1 MKNKIS
7 IIILVLITLMNII
20 LPVINAAEIAKADLI
35 YDHSINTHIKFY
47 NAGKWYPIKCGYICY
62 KIDGEKYPAYCIKHG
77 VHGVDEEGDY
87 TVTIND
93 LLKDKLIYNTILN
106 GYPYKTPEQLGVET
120 IDDAYVA
127 TKHAVNTVLLNRDVY
142 SFYKAADEKGEKIIN
157 AIYEISEKG
166 KAGNEINQDAKLNIT
181 KVGDF
186 IETENYYY
194 QEYKVTADR
203 NISTYRIK
211 EISNFPI
218 GTYICDIN
226 GAKKDSFNSN
236 EKFRLAIP
244 KEKMN
249 ENISGN
255 INVSAYCNTKPIFF
269 GEAPRN
275 DLQNYAVTYKPYAEY
290 SSSTNFNIKTNTAS
304 IKIIKKDEE
313 SLEPIKDVE
322 FGLYKKDNTLI
333 QKASTN
339 KDGIIIFNDLY
350 QGEYIIKEEKAND
363 NYLKRN
369 EIFNIPTQ
377 YNKQVIKEITNKH
390 KKGNLKITKVDKDDN
405 TITLGGIEFDLYD
418 SNNRFIRHL
427 ITDANGEAI
436 IDNINTGSYILKET
450 KTKKEYNLCVDNNI
464 LVKWNETSNI
474 LIENEKKKGQVKIIK
489 EDKENSNIKLE
500 GVEFQLTDTK
510 GNAICK
516 LTTNKNGEAISD
528 KLPIGEYI
536 IKEISLGKNL
546 NYILLDKR
554 EYLIN
559 IQDKEIIEFVAKNEY
574 KKGNLKI
581 TKVDKDDNN
590 IFLENVEFDLIDSDN
605 NIVKKLKT
613 NEKGEAYIS
622 DIKVG
627 KYILRETKTLKE
639 YCLCED
645 EVVNISWN
653 QTSNILIQNEKKKG
667 QVEIYKIDQ
676 EDKTVK
682 INGVIFDL
690 IDSNGKVVEKLIT
703 DSNGYAISKNIPIG
717 EYYLKEI
724 KTDNKYVLDNKTI
737 KINIEHNKTLIKTI
751 ENIRKKATIQ
761 IIKKSSN
768 YSYVLNRKK
777 GEFLSGTVF
786 EIYNNNNELV
796 DIIETNEKGKAE
808 SKKLDIGRYKVKEKK
823 STKGYLL
830 NNNEFLI
837 NLTENNQVKILN
849 VENDPILPDVKIE
862 KKGQE
867 FAEKNE
873 EIKYEFDVRN
883 NSNTLLDELCL
894 KEILPYKQ
902 IKVTKLVTG
911 IYNEDINY
919 KIYYKTENEEYILLK
934 EVSSS
939 TSEYIDLDNIS
950 NEGSIIE
957 IKIEY
962 GKVSKE
968 FKSIINP
975 MLYAKV
981 NDNVKKGEY
990 IYNIAQL
997 YGKIDEFEVKDKSVY
1012 TTQIKEKKIIKKLP
1026 KTGC

>member
-203 NISTYRIK
+203 KK

-275 DLQNYAVTYKPYAEY
+275 DVQNYAVTYKPYAEY

-350 QGEYIIKEEKAND
+350 QGEYIIKVEKAND

-369 EIFNIPTQ
+369 
-377 YNKQVIKEITNKH
+377 
-390 KKGNLKITKVDKDDN
+390 
-405 TITLGGIEFDLYD
+405 
-418 SNNRFIRHL
+418 
-427 ITDANGEAI
+427 
-436 IDNINTGSYILKET
+436 
-450 KTKKEYNLCVDNNI
+450 
-464 LVKWNETSNI
+464 
-474 LIENEKKKGQVKIIK
+474 
-489 EDKENSNIKLE
+489 
-500 GVEFQLTDTK
+500 
-510 GNAICK
+510 
-516 LTTNKNGEAISD
+516 
-528 KLPIGEYI
+528 
-536 IKEISLGKNL
+536 
-546 NYILLDKR
+546 
-554 EYLIN
+554 
-559 IQDKEIIEFVAKNEY
+559 
-574 KKGNLKI
+574 
-581 TKVDKDDNN
+581 
-590 IFLENVEFDLIDSDN
+590 
-605 NIVKKLKT
+605 
-613 NEKGEAYIS
+613 
-622 DIKVG
+622 
-627 KYILRETKTLKE
+627 
-639 YCLCED
+639 
-645 EVVNISWN
+645 
-653 QTSNILIQNEKKKG
+653 
-667 QVEIYKIDQ
+667 
-676 EDKTVK
+676 
-682 INGVIFDL
+682 
-690 IDSNGKVVEKLIT
+690 
-703 DSNGYAISKNIPIG
+703 
-717 EYYLKEI
+717 
-724 KTDNKYVLDNKTI
+724 
-737 KINIEHNKTLIKTI
+737 
-751 ENIRKKATIQ
+751 
-761 IIKKSSN
+761 
-768 YSYVLNRKK
+768 
-777 GEFLSGTVF
+777 
-786 EIYNNNNELV
+786 
-796 DIIETNEKGKAE
+796 
-808 SKKLDIGRYKVKEKK
+808 
-823 STKGYLL
+823 
-830 NNNEFLI
+830 
-837 NLTENNQVKILN
+837 
-849 VENDPILPDVKIE
+849 
-862 KKGQE
+862 
-867 FAEKNE
+867 
-873 EIKYEFDVRN
+873 
-883 NSNTLLDELCL
+883 
-894 KEILPYKQ
+894 
-902 IKVTKLVTG
+902 
-911 IYNEDINY
+911 
-919 KIYYKTENEEYILLK
+919 
-934 EVSSS
+934 
-939 TSEYIDLDNIS
+939 
-950 NEGSIIE
+950 
-957 IKIEY
+957 
-962 GKVSKE
+962 
-968 FKSIINP
+968 
-975 MLYAKV
+975 
-981 NDNVKKGEY
+981 
-990 IYNIAQL
+990 
-997 YGKIDEFEVKDKSVY
+997 
-1012 TTQIKEKKIIKKLP
+1012 
-1026 KTGC
+1026 